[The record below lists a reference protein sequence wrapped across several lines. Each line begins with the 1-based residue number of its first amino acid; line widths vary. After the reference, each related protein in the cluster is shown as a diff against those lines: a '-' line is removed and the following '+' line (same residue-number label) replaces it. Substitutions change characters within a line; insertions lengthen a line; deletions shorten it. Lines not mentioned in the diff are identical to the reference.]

1 MKRAWTLALLVSTAV
16 CVAGWAEMAAA
27 GSEVPEE
34 VQNYFSNANTTG
46 GSGFVYITAPWEGD
60 EICAMIYIFD
70 TDQAVQ
76 ACCGCPITA
85 DGLLT
90 LSISGNLAPNPLA
103 SGTIVHDGSIRILAT
118 AVNAAITGRPE
129 PRGVNC
135 DDVTGAC
142 CDPTANGGTSPLVP
156 EHELAAWANHVQIT
170 QLTESEFQTT
180 PSAQAAGDFTK
191 LPDSC
196 TFAVEAGSGQGV
208 CTCGVFGG

>member
-1 MKRAWTLALLVSTAV
+1 MKRVGALALLVSIAV
-16 CVAGWAEMAAA
+16 CVAVWAGIAAA
-27 GSEVPEE
+27 ESEEAGLE
-34 VQNYFSNANTTG
+34 LQDYFSNANTTG

-103 SGTIVHDGSIRILAT
+103 SGNIVHDGSIRILAT

-156 EHELAAWANHVQIT
+156 EHELAAWANHVQNT
-170 QLTESEFQTT
+170 QLTE
-180 PSAQAAGDFTK
+180 
-191 LPDSC
+191 
-196 TFAVEAGSGQGV
+196 
-208 CTCGVFGG
+208 